1 MHGVASQVTSLHTM
15 FLIYYMCIMYFYVL
29 SVQVHSITARS
40 VSRQF
45 RESLKIGKPEKTDAI
60 FKLPEAKQNL
70 GTQDIVK
77 NSNNVKAGKVCL
89 KMW

>member
-1 MHGVASQVTSLHTM
+1 
-15 FLIYYMCIMYFYVL
+15 MCIMYFYVL

-45 RESLKIGKPEKTDAI
+45 RESLKIGKPEQTDAI
-60 FKLPEAKQNL
+60 FKLPEAKQTL

-77 NSNNVKAGKVCL
+77 TSSNVKAGKMCFKV
-89 KMW
+89 W